1 MVYVRA
7 SEREEQIVTAAIK
20 VLSEVGVPATTLR
33 AVAGEAGIPL
43 GTLHYVFPTKDQL
56 LRSVITTLIRDI
68 SDALRAELELDK
80 GVEHALR
87 HGITSFWKKLVDN
100 QVGLQIMQYELMAYS
115 LRSEAEGS
123 LAQLQYERYSSV
135 VTEFCEQAA
144 QAAGERCAV
153 GFDTLGRLALA
164 QIDGLILQYASKPD
178 PGRAQRDLN
187 QALDMLVLFAD
198 PQPVARSAAR
208 RGNRALTDAD

>member
-1 MVYVRA
+1 MVYVKA
-7 SEREEQIVTAAIK
+7 SEREEQIVAAAIT
-20 VLSEVGVPATTLR
+20 VLSDVGVPATTLR
-33 AVAGEAGIPL
+33 AVAAEAGVPL

-68 SDALRAELELDK
+68 SAVLRAELELDK

-87 HGITSFWKKLVDN
+87 HGVTSFWEKLVDSRI
-100 QVGLQIMQYELMAYS
+100 GLQIMQYELMTYS
-115 LRSEAEGS
+115 LRSEAGGN

-164 QIDGLILQYASKPD
+164 QIDGLILQYVAKPD
-178 PGRAQRDLN
+178 VGRARRDLG

-198 PQPVARSAAR
+198 PQPVARSAPR
-208 RGNRALTDAD
+208 RRSPAHIDRE